1 MRLVIVS
8 NRVTIPDRHEKVA
21 AGGLAVALREAL
33 EKRGGLWFGWSGDV
47 SDAPGGQ
54 AVRTVQRGKV
64 TYAVTD
70 LSESERQTYY
80 LGFSNR
86 ALWPNMHYRL
96 GLTEFSRTDYAG
108 YLAVNRRFAK
118 ALIPLL
124 KPDDLIWIHDYHLI
138 PLAAELRRRGVTN
151 RIGYF
156 HHIPW
161 PPAEVF
167 GALPFSATLIS
178 TMGAYDLVGVQTQVD
193 VRNLISGLVS
203 LCGARVEGGK
213 VRMGRRETTVQAF
226 PIGIDVEA
234 FRKLAAASERAAT
247 RPIKAT
253 RESLGARKLVIGVD
267 RLDYSKG
274 IVQRLEAFGQFLRSH
289 PEHRGRVGLLQIAP
303 PSRSDVPEYAELD
316 RQSDETAGR
325 LNAALGEFDWT
336 PIRVVKKAY
345 SRNALAG
352 FYRRAQVGLVTP
364 MRDGMNLVAKEYI
377 AAQDPAD
384 PGVLVLSRFAGA
396 AQQMG
401 EALIVNPYDTHE
413 VAEAIRTALA
423 MPKSER
429 IRRFE
434 RLYEIIEATD
444 IGWWTQ
450 CYLDALSGI
459 EAPIQDNAPKS
470 GPKRSASKK
479 AAPRLQVV
487 RPAPQPEMEGPGQG
501 ETVRKTALEAAPPAA
516 KPKGGASVKPAVAA
530 TPASNGAGLGPA

>member
-8 NRVTIPDRHEKVA
+8 NRVTIPDRHEKAA

-33 EKRGGLWFGWSGDV
+33 ETRGGLWFGWSGDV
-47 SDAPGGQ
+47 AESDTN

-70 LSESERQTYY
+70 LTESERQSYY

-86 ALWPNMHYRL
+86 ALWPSMHYRL
-96 GLTEFSRTDYAG
+96 GLTEFSRTDYLG

-118 ALIPLL
+118 ALAGMLQPE
-124 KPDDLIWIHDYHLI
+124 DVVWIHDYHLI
-138 PLAAELRRRGVTN
+138 PLAAELRRRGVKN

-161 PPAEVF
+161 PPAGVF

-178 TMGAYDLVGVQTQVD
+178 TLAAYDLVGVQTSLD
-193 VRNLISGLVS
+193 AENLIGGLVA
-203 LCGARVEGGK
+203 LCGARVDGDR
-213 VRMGRRETTVQAF
+213 VTVGRRETLVQAF

-234 FRKLAAASERAAT
+234 FRKLAAASERVAT
-247 RPIKAT
+247 RPIKT
-253 RESLGARKLVIGVD
+253 TKETLGARKLVIGVD

-274 IVQRLEAFGQFLRSH
+274 IVQRLEAFGEFLRNH

-316 RQSDETAGR
+316 RQSDEVAGR

-336 PIRVVKKAY
+336 PIRVVKKTY

-434 RLYEIIEATD
+434 RLYATISSTD
-444 IGWWTQ
+444 IGWWTRR
-450 CYLDALSGI
+450 YLEALSGVG
-459 EAPIQDNAPKS
+459 AS
-470 GPKRSASKK
+470 GPGIGTPQPRRAGARKPRLSASAAGDGDKPGK
-479 AAPRLQVV
+479 AI
-487 RPAPQPEMEGPGQG
+487 
-501 ETVRKTALEAAPPAA
+501 A
-516 KPKGGASVKPAVAA
+516 KPISSHSGGIATASGRDMR
-530 TPASNGAGLGPA
+530 SS